1 MKIPLVTSFVLILLN
16 VQAQISEAETDRKV
30 NELLGKMTLEEK
42 AGQMAQITL
51 DVITHGVNQYV
62 SDEPVEINPKLLRE
76 AIQTYKVGSVLNT
89 ANNRARTREIWQKI
103 NEQIQIEAEASRLK
117 IPVIYGIDAVH
128 GTTYTAGATFFP
140 QQIGMAASF
149 NPQLVQRAAEI
160 TAYETRASNIP
171 WNFSPVLDM
180 GIDARNARMWETFGE
195 DPYLAAV
202 MGEAMV
208 TGYEGEGEN
217 RLDKYHVASCLKHFL
232 GYGYSFSGKDR
243 TPAFIPENSLREIHL
258 PGFQKA
264 IEAGSES
271 IMVNSGI
278 INGIPVHASRFILT
292 GLLKEELNFKGVV
305 VTDWA
310 DIENLHNRDK
320 VAESQKEAVK
330 MAINAGID
338 MSMIPYNYDFV
349 RYVVEL
355 VNEGEISQERI
366 DDAVKRI
373 LRLKFRLGLFEKN
386 SFALNEYPLFGSD
399 EFIEDARKLTR
410 ESITLL
416 ENKNS
421 ILPLRKG
428 SKILVTGPNA
438 NSMRTLNGGWSYSW
452 QGEKV
457 EEFAEEYMTVLE
469 ALQAKA
475 GPENVLFEPG
485 VSYMMEGKY
494 YEESVTDFIS
504 VISKAA
510 EVDYIILVLGENSYT
525 EKPGDLDDLDI
536 SQNQQDLA
544 LTLAATG
551 KPVILVLNE
560 GRPRLINGF
569 VHQMQAVIQ
578 SYLPGNYGG
587 EAIADVIF
595 GDVNPSGKLPY
606 SYPKFPNALINYN
619 YKPSE
624 NQEKMEGAYD
634 YASNLA
640 LQYEFGHGMSYTTF
654 EYSDLE
660 ISSDKMDEKS
670 VMEVKVKVKNT
681 GARTG
686 KEVVMLFTK
695 DHYASITPD
704 VRRLRKFEKTELQP
718 GEEKTIAFTLNKDDI
733 SFINSENQRV
743 TEPGKFSVLI
753 GNLEKTFTYK

>member
-1 MKIPLVTSFVLILLN
+1 
-16 VQAQISEAETDRKV
+16 
-30 NELLGKMTLEEK
+30 
-42 AGQMAQITL
+42 
-51 DVITHGVNQYV
+51 
-62 SDEPVEINPKLLRE
+62 
-76 AIQTYKVGSVLNT
+76 
-89 ANNRARTREIWQKI
+89 
-103 NEQIQIEAEASRLK
+103 
-117 IPVIYGIDAVH
+117 
-128 GTTYTAGATFFP
+128 
-140 QQIGMAASF
+140 MAASF

-320 VAESQKEAVK
+320 VAETQKEAVK

-494 YEESVTDFIS
+494 YEESVTDFKS

-733 SFINSENQRV
+733 SFINAENQRV

-753 GNLEKTFTYK
+753 RNLEKTFTYK